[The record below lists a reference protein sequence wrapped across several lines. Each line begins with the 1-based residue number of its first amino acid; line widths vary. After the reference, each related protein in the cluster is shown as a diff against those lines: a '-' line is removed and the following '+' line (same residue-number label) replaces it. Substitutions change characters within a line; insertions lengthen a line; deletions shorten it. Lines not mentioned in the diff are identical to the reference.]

1 MKLLERL
8 ETPLLHHV
16 TSKAVFSGD
25 FYHAREMVDSL
36 ERFQLCDSVGWD
48 KTVTPNEVAVPKTL
62 WDL

>member
-36 ERFQLCDSVGWD
+36 EWFQLCDSVG
-48 KTVTPNEVAVPKTL
+48 
-62 WDL
+62 

>member
-1 MKLLERL
+1 MKLLEHL

-16 TSKAVFSGD
+16 TSEAVLSGD